1 MKQLWIALF
10 LSLLFPYQMWGQS
23 QTLEGRVI
31 SRETNQPLAGVELK
45 LLNGKELVQS
55 TKTDENGRYKFDV
68 QAGTYNLSTNY
79 LPDYVIQTYRD
90 ITVWEGLENR
100 FDIDLTLCF
109 GLCGE
114 AIYQVAKTTYRPVEL
129 SSTTRFNAGE
139 LRGRH

>member
-10 LSLLFPYQMWGQS
+10 LSHLFPYQMWGQS
-23 QTLEGRVI
+23 QTLEGQVI
-31 SRETNQPLAGVELK
+31 SQETKQPLAGVELK

-55 TKTDENGRYKFDV
+55 AKTDENGRYKFDV

-100 FDIDLTLCF
+100 FDIELALCL